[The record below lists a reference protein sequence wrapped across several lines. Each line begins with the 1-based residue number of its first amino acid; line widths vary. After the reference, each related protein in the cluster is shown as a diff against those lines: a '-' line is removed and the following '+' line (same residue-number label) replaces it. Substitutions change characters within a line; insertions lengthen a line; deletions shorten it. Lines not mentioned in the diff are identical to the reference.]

1 MVSKE
6 AASFWFSRFLYCN
19 TGWDFLHSKIL
30 TSRGKQLLQEGNYT
44 REAKEASRIILFNL
58 SLFVIKE
65 SGEHKKQE
73 ISKRV
78 MKPVK
83 YRHF

>member
-30 TSRGKQLLQEGNYT
+30 TGVSAPYGG
-44 REAKEASRIILFNL
+44 SRIVLCNL
-58 SLFVIKE
+58 SLFVRKE
-65 SGEHKKQE
+65 SGERKKQE